1 MNKQL
6 VAASLLLPLAGVA
19 CAQSAV
25 TLYGIVDAG
34 ITYRSNERVGAA
46 GNYVGNYA
54 GHSNVGLTTGNL
66 SGSRW
71 GIKGMEDLGGGL
83 RALFVLE
90 NGFDIA
96 NGTSGQGGRQFGRQ
110 AFVGVGSDRYG
121 TVSLGRQYTSLDDF
135 VSPVGPSAYIG
146 GFGAHPGD
154 IDDLDQ
160 TARVDSSIKYTSAS
174 YAGFTFG
181 ALYGFGGQPGS
192 MKQRNTWS
200 VGAAYAAGPL
210 RVGVGYE
217 RADNSKTGAN
227 DKTVGKWQST
237 DDGLFNSSIN
247 EGYASAQSQQVI
259 ATGATYDFGPALVGV
274 NYSNVQYRGGDRSL
288 FSGHATF
295 NVAGVFTRWKVR
307 PQTQLFAGYSY
318 TRGSEIE
325 GADSRAQYHNVTLGA
340 VYDLSKRTSVY
351 LLGAYQHAC
360 GTTLDALGRPVAAT
374 ASVSD
379 KANSHSS
386 DARSQAIVSVGMR
399 QRF

>member
-6 VAASLLLPLAGVA
+6 IAAPLLLSLAGIA
-19 CAQSAV
+19 SAQSSV

-34 ITYRSNERVGAA
+34 VTYRSNERVGSVGSA
-46 GNYVGNYA
+46 GSYT
-54 GHSNVGLTTGNL
+54 GHSSVGLTTGNL

-71 GIKGMEDLGGGL
+71 GIKGSEDLGGGM

-110 AFVGVGSDRYG
+110 AFVGIGSDRYG
-121 TVSLGRQYTSLDDF
+121 SVTLGRQYTSLDDF
-135 VSPVGPSAYIG
+135 VSPVGPSSFIG

-160 TARVDSSIKYTSAS
+160 TARVDSSIKYTSANYS
-174 YAGFTFG
+174 GFTFG

-217 RADNSKTGAN
+217 RSDNSKTGAT
-227 DKTVGKWQST
+227 DPTAGKWQST

-247 EGYASAQSQQVI
+247 EGYASAQSQQII
-259 ATGATYDFGPALVGV
+259 ATGATYDFGPAVVGV
-274 NYSNVQYRGGDRSL
+274 NYSNVQYRSGDRSL
-288 FSGHATF
+288 FAGHATF
-295 NVAGVFTRWKVR
+295 NVAGVFTRWNVR

-318 TRGSEIE
+318 TRGSDVD
-325 GADSRAQYHNVTLGA
+325 GVDDRAQYHNVTLGA

-351 LLGAYQHAC
+351 LLGAYQHAS
-360 GTTLDALGRPVAAT
+360 GMTLDALGRPVAAT

-379 KANSHSS
+379 KANGHSS
-386 DARSQAIVSVGMR
+386 DSRSQAIVSLGLR
-399 QRF
+399 QKF

>member
-6 VAASLLLPLAGVA
+6 FAAPLLLSLAGIA
-19 CAQSAV
+19 SAQSAV

-34 ITYRSNERVGAA
+34 ITYRSNERVGTPGA
-46 GNYVGNYA
+46 YT
-54 GHSNVGLTTGNL
+54 GHSNVGLTSGNL

-71 GIKGMEDLGGGL
+71 GIKGTEDLGGGL

-121 TVSLGRQYTSLDDF
+121 TVTLGRQYTSLDDF
-135 VSPVGPSAYIG
+135 VSPVGPSSFIG

-160 TARVDSSIKYTSAS
+160 TARVDGSIKYTSAN

-210 RVGVGYE
+210 RIGVGYE
-217 RADNSKTGAN
+217 RSDNSKTGPA
-227 DKTVGKWQST
+227 DTTAGKWQGS

-247 EGYASAQSQQVI
+247 EGYASAQSQQII
-259 ATGATYDFGPALVGV
+259 AIGATYDFGPALVGV
-274 NYSNVQYRGGDRSL
+274 NYSNVQYRAGDQSR

-295 NVAGVFTRWKVR
+295 NVAGIFARWKVR

-318 TRGSEIE
+318 TRGSDVDGI
-325 GADSRAQYHNVTLGA
+325 DDRAQYHNVTLGA

-351 LLGAYQHAC
+351 LLGAYQHAS
-360 GTTLDALGRPVAAT
+360 GTMLDALGRPVAAT

-386 DARSQAIVSVGMR
+386 DTRSQTIVSVGLR

>member
-1 MNKQL
+1 MTMNKQL

-46 GNYVGNYA
+46 GNYA

-160 TARVDSSIKYTSAS
+160 TARVDSSIKYTSAN

-325 GADSRAQYHNVTLGA
+325 GADGRAQYHNVTLGA

-360 GTTLDALGRPVAAT
+360 GTTLDAQGRPVAAT

-386 DARSQAIVSVGMR
+386 DARSQAIVSIGMR